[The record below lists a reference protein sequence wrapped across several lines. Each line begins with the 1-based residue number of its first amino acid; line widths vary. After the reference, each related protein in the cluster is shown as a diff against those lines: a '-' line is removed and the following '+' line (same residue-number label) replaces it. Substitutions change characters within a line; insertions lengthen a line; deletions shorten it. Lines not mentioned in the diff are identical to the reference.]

1 MFAPELY
8 TVLVITLQK
17 NNAINKYTY
26 MIATSSQNYQ
36 NLLNIL
42 IKIINN
48 FLFFSYIRLENDS
61 TLLEDF
67 SFIKD
72 IQ

>member
-8 TVLVITLQK
+8 TVLVRTLQK

-26 MIATSSQNYQ
+26 MIATSSQNYK

-42 IKIINN
+42 IIIINN
-48 FLFFSYIRLENDS
+48 FLFFSYIRLKNDR

-67 SFIKD
+67 NFIKD

>member
-1 MFAPELY
+1 VFAPELY